1 MVYADPD
8 PDPDDAAVDALMA
21 VAASDGVRAL
31 LVRLNER
38 VAHRYT
44 AIYRLNGEML
54 RCVHL
59 IDKTGAVQPGF
70 LAEVS
75 LQDSFCQFVF
85 RDGVF
90 QTENSAFDHR
100 LDGHPYQGVV
110 VSYHAIPVVTEGS
123 TLFGTLCHLDTVPCD
138 LPDRE
143 LEILRGVAAGLPAFL
158 ERPAA

>member
-1 MVYADPD
+1 MVSADPD
-8 PDPDDAAVDALMA
+8 PDAAFDALMD
-21 VAASDGVRAL
+21 VASGGGVRAL
-31 LVRLNER
+31 LARLNQR
-38 VAHRYT
+38 VPHRYT
-44 AIYRLNGEML
+44 AIYRLDGEML

-59 IDKTGAVQPGF
+59 VDKTGAVQPGF

-85 RDGVF
+85 RDGIF

-110 VSYHAIPVVTEGS
+110 VSYHAIPLVAEGQM
-123 TLFGTLCHLDTVPCD
+123 LFGTLCHLDTVPRA
-138 LPDRE
+138 LPDPE
-143 LEILRGVAAGLPAFL
+143 LVLLQRVAAALPAYL

>member
-1 MVYADPD
+1 MVSADPD
-8 PDPDDAAVDALMA
+8 PDSDTAIDALMD
-21 VAASDGVRAL
+21 VASSEGLRAL
-31 LVRLNER
+31 LLRLNER

-54 RCVHL
+54 QCVHL

-110 VSYHAIPVVTEGS
+110 VSYHAIPLVAEGG

-138 LPDRE
+138 LPERE
-143 LEILRGVAAGLPAFL
+143 LAFLQRVAAGLPAFL

>member
-1 MVYADPD
+1 MPSAKPD
-8 PDPDDAAVDALMA
+8 PDPELAALMD
-21 VAASDGVRAL
+21 VAQREGVRAL

-38 VAHRYT
+38 VPHRYT

-54 RCVHL
+54 QCVHL

-85 RDGVF
+85 RDGIF

-110 VSYHAIPVVTEGS
+110 VSYHAIPLVVEGHE
-123 TLFGTLCHLDTVPCD
+123 LFGTLCHLDTVPCA
-138 LPDRE
+138 LPDPE
-143 LEILRGVAAGLPAFL
+143 LDLLQRVAAALPAFL

>member
-1 MVYADPD
+1 MVTALLDPD
-8 PDPDDAAVDALMA
+8 PDATFEALMD
-21 VAASDGVRAL
+21 VASSDGVREL
-31 LVRLNER
+31 LVRLNGR

-54 RCVHL
+54 QCVHL

-85 RDGVF
+85 RDGIF
-90 QTENSAFDHR
+90 LTENSAFDHR

-110 VSYHAIPVVTEGS
+110 VSYHAIPLVVEGG

-138 LPDRE
+138 LPERE
-143 LEILRGVAAGLPAFL
+143 LAILQRVAAGLPAFL